1 MLMYVH
7 CVVVAFPDHVVDLE
21 THYDRVFVLG
31 LDGSLHDLSL
41 DGYLRDPDLDGYLRD
56 LGLDC
61 YLRDPDLDGYLL
73 DPDLLLIHADV
84 LLDDQT

>member
-7 CVVVAFPDHVVDLE
+7 CVVVAFPDYVMDLE

-31 LDGSLHDLSL
+31 LDGSLRDLSL
-41 DGYLRDPDLDGYLRD
+41 DGYLRDPDLDGYLH
-56 LGLDC
+56 
-61 YLRDPDLDGYLL
+61 DPDLDGYLL